1 VLAAK
6 LRPQT
11 TVLCGSRT
19 TRQLAGPD
27 TSRPAEPARNHSISL
42 IFTMSDDDERVMN
55 DTTLPKKKSS
65 SSVAAA
71 APVRRKK
78 TGRFGLADWTRLLQS
93 SKDLAQRKGQPLRKI
108 RWDEIRQ
115 HTSVHDGWMVVKG
128 KVYFISPYLAYHPGG
143 EAILKPALGKDATGL
158 FNKYHGWVSEDGYVL
173 CVDAFDLG
181 VVCSLLVFSK
191 GVGRS
196 SALTQTHAN
205 SNSSPAFKKTQTHRP
220 ANDWL
225 PGQHT
230 AIRRRLGR

>member
-1 VLAAK
+1 
-6 LRPQT
+6 
-11 TVLCGSRT
+11 
-19 TRQLAGPD
+19 
-27 TSRPAEPARNHSISL
+27 
-42 IFTMSDDDERVMN
+42 MSDDDERVMN

-173 CVDAFDLG
+173 CVDAFNLG
-181 VVCSLLVFSK
+181 FGCSLLVFSK

-196 SALTQTHAN
+196 SALIQTHAN
-205 SNSSPAFKKTQTHRP
+205 SNSSPAFKKKT
-220 ANDWL
+220 
-225 PGQHT
+225 
-230 AIRRRLGR
+230 RRLIGQLMIGYLDNTPPSDDDSDDEKSSYLPQKMSNDGFAVPAPRTKKG

>member
-1 VLAAK
+1 
-6 LRPQT
+6 
-11 TVLCGSRT
+11 
-19 TRQLAGPD
+19 
-27 TSRPAEPARNHSISL
+27 
-42 IFTMSDDDERVMN
+42 MSDDERVMN

-65 SSVAAA
+65 PSIAAA

-115 HTSVHDGWMVVKG
+115 HTTVHDGWMVVKG

-181 VVCSLLVFSK
+181 LVCSLLVFPK
-191 GVGRS
+191 GVGPS
-196 SALTQTHAN
+196 NAFIQTHAH
-205 SNSSPAFKKTQTHRP
+205 SNSSPAFTNK
-220 ANDWL
+220 
-225 PGQHT
+225 
-230 AIRRRLGR
+230 RRLIGQLMIGYLDNTPPSDDDSDDEKPSYLPPKISNDGFAVPAPRTKKR